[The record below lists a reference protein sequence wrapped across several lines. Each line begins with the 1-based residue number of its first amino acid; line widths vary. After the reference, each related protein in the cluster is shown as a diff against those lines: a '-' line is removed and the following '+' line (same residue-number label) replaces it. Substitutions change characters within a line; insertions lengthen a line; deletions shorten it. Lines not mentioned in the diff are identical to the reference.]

1 MCVFSPRLCALSSSH
16 SGKGCTYASSRGSAH
31 SMTAVQGSRMTSST
45 ISIHTTKPTP
55 LDLHSFPPEH
65 TGPVPPLALNTECRT
80 LLGNISFL
88 RAGLL

>member
-1 MCVFSPRLCALSSSH
+1 MSS
-16 SGKGCTYASSRGSAH
+16 AQGSVLLAAAIQVRVAP
-31 SMTAVQGSRMTSST
+31 MPLPETRPTPCLQFKGSRMTSST

>member
-1 MCVFSPRLCALSSSH
+1 MSS
-16 SGKGCTYASSRGSAH
+16 A
-31 SMTAVQGSRMTSST
+31 QGSVLLAAAIQVRVAPMRLEAETRPTPCLQFKGSRTTSST